1 MTVDSQPACAT
12 PLSELRSGA
21 SAATVAELPR
31 QVLDILRQRGVTAG
45 PVLLLTSA
53 PLHSRKLDSAPQFQ
67 LTRGGIGMGATL
79 LGQGDFAAVVLLLEN
94 TALAELEP
102 LLVSVAAR
110 LKAGVVLILQLRGAA
125 LRTLLQPQQEQPLG
139 NREAVHL
146 LLLRSGYD
154 RVWAHSR
161 GVMTLRV
168 SAKRAPASRPLKT
181 CSIIVP
187 VFNESETFPEL
198 MRRVLNKRLDHLG
211 LEREIILIES
221 NSTDGTR
228 EQVAAF
234 AMTPGVRILWQD
246 RPLGK
251 GHAVRQGFTA
261 ATGDIILIQDAD
273 LEYDVNDYD
282 ALLEPLLEDRA
293 AFVLGSRHSGGPGMR
308 RFTDQRLLG
317 EVFNFGHHCFTALIN
332 VLYGQHMRD
341 PFTMFKVF
349 RRDCL
354 HGLQLECNRFDFDHE
369 LVIKLLLKGYRPLE
383 IPVRYRSRS
392 FNEGKKIR
400 PFRDA
405 LTWLVADVKYRFQ
418 PLRPRLE

>member
-1 MTVDSQPACAT
+1 MTVESHPASAT
-12 PLSELRSGA
+12 PLSELRSDA
-21 SAATVAELPR
+21 SAATATELPR
-31 QVLDILRQRGVTAG
+31 QVLEILQQRGVTAG

-53 PLHSRKLDSAPQFQ
+53 PLHGRKLDSAPQFQ
-67 LTRGGIGMGATL
+67 LTLGGIGMAATL
-79 LGQGDFAAVVLLLEN
+79 LGQSDFAAVVLILEN
-94 TALAELEP
+94 TAPAELEP
-102 LLVSVAAR
+102 LLACVAAR
-110 LKAGVVLILQLRGAA
+110 LKAGALLFLQLRGIA
-125 LRTLLQPQQEQPLG
+125 LGLIEPQQEQPLG
-139 NREAVHL
+139 DREAVHL

-154 RVWAHSR
+154 RVWAHSS
-161 GVMTLRV
+161 GMTLRI
-168 SAKRAPASRPLKT
+168 SAKRAPANSALKT
-181 CSIIVP
+181 CSIIMP

-198 MRRVLNKRLDHLG
+198 MRRVLNKRLDHMG
-211 LEREIILIES
+211 LEREIILVES

-234 AMTPGVRILWQD
+234 ATTPGVRILWQD

-293 AFVLGSRHSGGPGMR
+293 AFVLGSRHSGSPGMR
-308 RFTDQRLLG
+308 RFTDQRLLA
-317 EVFNFGHHCFTALIN
+317 EVFNFGHHCFTMLIN

-354 HGLQLECNRFDFDHE
+354 HGLRLECNRFDFDHE

-392 FNEGKKIR
+392 FKAGKKIR

-405 LTWLVADVKYRFQ
+405 LTWLVADVRYRLQ